1 MTPSHSDT
9 RIFRSKEDRTVS
21 KLMVTSWPFLRATV
35 IGYIMSL
42 NTRSYRR

>member
-9 RIFRSKEDRTVS
+9 RIFKSKEDRTVS
-21 KLMVTSWPFLRATV
+21 KLMVTLCPFLRATV

-42 NTRSYRR
+42 KTRSYRR